1 MISFSIA
8 KLDSDSDSSDS
19 VSENDD
25 SDQHPT
31 TSMSNTPTSNSN
43 NNSDHEGFRAVTPH
57 PPLPRFNDNV
67 VVIVNNSDDDQK
79 QQQYRMSHSTDSS
92 PDTSNKTSPQNVAVT
107 EGAFVDIPPGE
118 QKKKHKRKTSGKKA
132 AEKKSGTILKSAISL
147 ESQQSGDSGVSKVR
161 SGRSSQSSGTDD
173 DTTFGKI
180 TRYIDM
186 TRTRILES
194 DQYFLYRKTVDN
206 AKYQILAIGFIQAM
220 LFASIIVVVEL
231 VLNSVLPSIQFYN
244 LIHAVVSFQGKLL
257 LLMGWDLSRLVRKGF
272 AAVELINEK
281 KGVPMTEIANV
292 DPESCRQV
300 NRIFL
305 FCLLLVEMGLWIMSY
320 FMDWEPVETYLGSYG
335 CTTPSYRVPWNFT
348 DDLPQWAASNAQLAI
363 LESYGLPLASGLIGS
378 QGAIPNIA
386 PSSTFQMTGPGITF
400 LVESVCEN
408 AIVSKGPNSTTTTS
422 HLLTNQYW
430 GQIFNFDVQL
440 KYPEGTQNMHPY
452 MEHDLLQRCHVALTT
467 GISETTFQYTSD
479 NWGTIT
485 ANSIL
490 EINVNSKLSI
500 KAGSSVL
507 FDFGVIHAALG
518 DSELTYQNTTSWIA
532 EAVNIVLESDNMQN
546 PNSRGAVA
554 AIMRWGQDVDGYY
567 NPKATWKGLAVAV
580 GIVSHY
586 VLAQSDGTSKTMC
599 DYKGNAG
606 FGVIYAPQWTL
617 LILIVT
623 LICGLLME
631 VIVVVSWMLVVGGG
645 EGVDRCVAMID
656 NPLRTLYY
664 MRGSAGRLV
673 SKIAGNDIGHISL
686 LQHLAKVHLRF
697 GEDKST
703 RGNEIGT
710 LILDDP
716 TNVIKFSRKR
726 KLA

>member
-8 KLDSDSDSSDS
+8 KLDSESDSSDS
-19 VSENDD
+19 EVEE
-25 SDQHPT
+25 SDLEQPQT
-31 TSMSNTPTSNSN
+31 TSMSNTNTSNSN
-43 NNSDHEGFRAVTPH
+43 SSSDNEGFRAVAPH

-67 VVIVNNSDDDQK
+67 IVIMNSDSDN
-79 QQQYRMSHSTDSS
+79 QQPQQLKSHSNKSS
-92 PDTSNKTSPQNVAVT
+92 PDASNKSSPENVVVT
-107 EGAFVDIPPGE
+107 EGAFVDIPAE
-118 QKKKHKRKTSGKKA
+118 AQKKKHKHKTSGKNA
-132 AEKKSGTILKSAISL
+132 TEKKSGTILKSAVSL
-147 ESQQSGDSGVSKVR
+147 DSQQSGDSGISKIR
-161 SGRSSQSSGTDD
+161 SGRSSASSADE

-186 TRTRILES
+186 TKTKILES
-194 DQYFLYRKTVDN
+194 DQYCFYRKTVDN
-206 AKYQILAIGFIQAM
+206 AKYQILAIGFVQAF
-220 LFASIIVVVEL
+220 LFASIIIVVEL
-231 VLNSVLPSIQFYN
+231 VIDSILPSIQFYN

-257 LLMGWDLSRLVRKGF
+257 LLMGWDLARLVRKGF

-300 NRIFL
+300 NRLFL

-335 CTTPSYRVPWNFT
+335 CTTPSYLVPWNFT

-386 PSSTFQMTGPGITF
+386 PSPMFQMTGPGITF
-400 LVESVCEN
+400 LIESVCEN

-430 GQIFNFDVQL
+430 GQLFNFDVQL
-440 KYPEGTQNMHPY
+440 KFPAGSHNMHKY
-452 MEHDLLQRCHVALTT
+452 IEHDLLQRCHVALVT
-467 GISETTFQYTSD
+467 GISETTFQYTCD

-490 EINVNSKLSI
+490 EINVNSKLVI

-554 AIMRWGQDVDGYY
+554 AIMRWGQDVNGYY
-567 NPKATWKGLAVAV
+567 DPKATWKGLAVAV

-599 DYKGNAG
+599 DYKGNDG
-606 FGVIYAPQWTL
+606 YGVIYAPPWTL

-673 SKIAGNDIGHISL
+673 TKIAGNDIGHISL
-686 LQHLAKVHLRF
+686 LQHLAKVNLRF
-697 GEDKST
+697 GEDKTT
-703 RGNEIGT
+703 RGNEVGT

-716 TNVIKFSRKR
+716 SNVIKFSRKR